1 MIFGIVIVFEVYVFQ
16 VKRGLPKLFNEIN
29 IISLTNILCSR
40 LFFYMDPRY
49 IDIYVPGDCIFLF

>member
-29 IISLTNILCSR
+29 IIQDFVQD
-40 LFFYMDPRY
+40 FFLHGSQ
-49 IDIYVPGDCIFLF
+49 VH